1 MWADV
6 PACRVPQSDQHLTVS
21 HYLVSMLCFQSWW
34 KVFQQYC
41 LYINSCDF
49 LQRLQS
55 NQYVTNICIN
65 NLLSKLRECY
75 QQGLLYLSAAAM
87 SSEQA
92 IFNSV
97 PVSTLHILLSW
108 APTNLRGY
116 QYCILCMSSCVLFE
130 GQEGPPEQPISEE
143 YLYPYSVVKAD
154 ERYPARSLVYM
165 SSCVWSEGQQGPPEQ
180 PISDGLPL

>member
-1 MWADV
+1 M
-6 PACRVPQSDQHLTVS
+6 
-21 HYLVSMLCFQSWW
+21 
-34 KVFQQYC
+34 
-41 LYINSCDF
+41 
-49 LQRLQS
+49 
-55 NQYVTNICIN
+55 TNICIN

-154 ERYPARSLVYM
+154 ERLPALSLVVYEQLRLVRRPAG
-165 SSCVWSEGQQGPPEQ
+165 SPRATNIRQSPSLNTTLSPVFPQLTHNPHVRVLTISCAL
-180 PISDGLPL
+180 DF